1 MCRSGCISS
10 NFPGHKP
17 FQSLSFASLAQ
28 LLLGRLLTDNTCS
41 LSLGEAGSS
50 GPYMPLCSQNI
61 LAVVTSRKHGDLTV
75 WALAFPS
82 GHREGSLPKQP
93 EEASQRCLWD
103 PTREALTPL
112 QCPSHIT
119 FSVAFV
125 TCHISHIHL
134 EVVPFTGLQDTHFSL
149 IPQSCASSAES

>member
-1 MCRSGCISS
+1 MCHSGCISS

-17 FQSLSFASLAQ
+17 FQSLSFSSLAQ
-28 LLLGRLLTDNTCS
+28 LLLGRLLTDSTCS

-50 GPYMPLCSQNI
+50 GPYMPLCSQNS
-61 LAVVTSRKHGDLTV
+61 LAGATGRKHADLTV

-93 EEASQRCLWD
+93 EEASQRCLWG
-103 PTREALTPL
+103 PTREALTAL

-125 TCHISHIHL
+125 TCHTSHIHL
-134 EVVPFTGLQDTHFSL
+134 EVVSFTGFQDTHFYL
-149 IPQSCASSAES
+149 IPQSSASSAES